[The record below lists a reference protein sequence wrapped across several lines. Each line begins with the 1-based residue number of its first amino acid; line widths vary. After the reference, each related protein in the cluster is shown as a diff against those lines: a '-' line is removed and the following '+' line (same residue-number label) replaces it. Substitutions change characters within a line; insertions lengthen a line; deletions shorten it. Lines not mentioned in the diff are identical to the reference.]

1 MADFILSIATSL
13 FSSHPAFASLL
24 MVVGIL
30 RVVMKPLMMFIE
42 TLVIATPTKLDDGVY
57 KSMVE
62 SELYKAFVFVIDWLA
77 SIKLPK
83 K

>member
-1 MADFILSIATSL
+1 MADFILGIATSL

-24 MVVGIL
+24 MIVGIL
-30 RVVMKPLMMFIE
+30 RVTMKPLMLLIE
-42 TLVIATPTKLDDGVY
+42 TLVVATPTKLDDGMY
-57 KSMVE
+57 KSMIE
-62 SELYKAFVFVIDWLA
+62 SELYKAFVFAIDWLA

>member
-1 MADFILSIATSL
+1 MADFILGIATTL
-13 FSSHPAFASLL
+13 FSSHPAFSSLL
-24 MVVGIL
+24 MLIGVL

-42 TLVIATPTKLDDGVY
+42 TLVVATPTKLDDGVY
-57 KSMVE
+57 KSMIE
-62 SELYKAFVFVIDWLA
+62 SELYKAFVFVVDWLA

>member
-1 MADFILSIATSL
+1 MADFIMGIATSL
-13 FSSHPAFASLL
+13 FSTHPAFASLL

-30 RVVMKPLMMFIE
+30 RLVMKPLMVFIE
-42 TLVIATPTKLDDGVY
+42 TLVIATPSKLDDDLY
-57 KSMVE
+57 QKMIQ
-62 SELYKAFVFVIDWLA
+62 SELYKAFVFMIDWLA